1 MAAKRAE
8 FEFNNEQICLVMP
21 KHIDLER
28 MLISFYMLLKYDG
41 RRPVTRTGRQE
52 ITLQYLSEALTR
64 QHGDLL
70 SGFVEHNDLVKDWLY
85 SDLIDIVYRGKP
97 DKERPTSPRPL
108 HLNAYKLRNPR
119 YLKDYR
125 ASEHL
130 YSMIRSAD
138 PELLKRLKHYLGAG
152 MDPHNEEAYD
162 GETELDLDTL
172 LIVHMVDNPKLKEQ
186 PAGEMGRLA
195 APLCEGQARLLC
207 NDLRR
212 LLVYE
217 DRVPRPV
224 LIDYLRMAFGL
235 HLGLYL
241 LRLFNQLS
249 GWVDEGRASPTCRNC
264 PVQPDRQENAF
275 AACPYAFQHQNGAS
289 PYRTAEIVV
298 DMGNDAA
305 SHMAGLARAS
315 CAAHYQ
321 RMNDYV
327 RAVFTANLLSSFARS
342 TTGQEIIG
350 KPGMTI
356 IDAFELLGRT
366 SSRMDAH
373 FNIKID
379 EFFDRRSEGDVE
391 LREYDAI
398 RRMEGLTPLK
408 KLVELVTLD
417 RTRYYR
423 KYLIDL
429 VDAVFMKN
437 QDSGLMR
444 QGKGRNNERRWQM
457 GSRLL
462 EMLVQI
468 AVLEPVGS
476 GAALTFRSRPLLID
490 EFVGWLR
497 KRYGIV
503 LAPEWSGATIQ
514 DYEAFN
520 ANLGSL
526 KERLREIGFFT
537 DLSDAYNAQTI
548 RPRYTIEAEVMA

>member
-8 FEFNNEQICLVMP
+8 FDFNNEDICLVMP

-52 ITLQYLSEALTR
+52 ITLQSLSDVLAT
-64 QHGDLL
+64 Q
-70 SGFVEHNDLVKDWLY
+70 HNDVLTGFATHSDLVQDWLY
-85 SDLIDIVYRGKP
+85 SDLVDIVYRGRP

-138 PELLKRLKHYLGAG
+138 PALLKRLREYLGAG
-152 MDPHNEEAYD
+152 MDPNNEDTYD
-162 GETELDLDTL
+162 GQTELDLDTL
-172 LIVHMVDNPKLKEQ
+172 LIVRMVDNPKLKEQ
-186 PAGEMGRLA
+186 PAGEIGKLA
-195 APLCEGQARLLC
+195 SPLCDGQARLLC

-224 LIDYLRMAFGL
+224 LIEYMRTAFGM

-249 GWVDEGRASPTCRNC
+249 GWVYEGNASSTCLNC
-264 PVQPDRQENAF
+264 PVRPDQQENAF
-275 AACPYAFQHQNGAS
+275 AACPYAFQNEGGKS
-289 PYRTAEIVV
+289 PYRMLEIVV
-298 DMGNDAA
+298 DMGSDAQ
-305 SHMAGLARAS
+305 SHMAELARGS
-315 CAAHYQ
+315 CSAHYQ

-327 RAVFTANLLSSFARS
+327 RAVFTTNLLMDFGKSYTGERLLGQRS
-342 TTGQEIIG
+342 QTVAE
-350 KPGMTI
+350 
-356 IDAFELLGRT
+356 ALELLGR
-366 SSRMDAH
+366 SEVEIDVH
-373 FNIKID
+373 FGQKID
-379 EFFDRRSEGDVE
+379 EFFARRSEGDVE
-391 LREYDAI
+391 LREYEAI
-398 RRMEGLTPLK
+398 RHMEGLTPLQ
-408 KLVELVTLD
+408 KLVELVSLD

-423 KYLIDL
+423 KYLVDL
-429 VDAVFMKN
+429 VDSASMKN
-437 QDSGLMR
+437 HDSGLMR
-444 QGKGRNNERRWQM
+444 QGKGRSNERRWQM

-476 GAALTFRSRPLLID
+476 GAALSFRSRPLLVD
-490 EFVGWLR
+490 EFVRWLR
-497 KRYGIV
+497 NRYGIV
-503 LAPEWSGATIQ
+503 LAPDWSGATIQ
-514 DYEAFN
+514 DYQAFN
-520 ANLGSL
+520 ANLGHL

-537 DLSDAYNAQTI
+537 DLSDAYNTQTI
-548 RPRYTIEAEVMA
+548 QPRYTIEAGVMV

>member
-1 MAAKRAE
+1 MAAKRAD
-8 FEFNNEQICLVMP
+8 FEFNNENICLVMP

-52 ITLQYLSEALTR
+52 ITLQYLSDILAS
-64 QHGDLL
+64 QHGDVLQ
-70 SGFVEHNDLVKDWLY
+70 GFAAHGDLVQDWLY
-85 SDLIDIVYRGKP
+85 SDLVDIVYRGRP

-130 YSMIRSAD
+130 YSMIRAAD
-138 PELLKRLKHYLGAG
+138 PALLKRLREYLGAG
-152 MDPHNEEAYD
+152 MDPSNEDAYD
-162 GETELDLDTL
+162 GQTELDLDTL
-172 LIVHMVDNPKLKEQ
+172 LVVRMVDNPKLKEQ
-186 PAGEMGRLA
+186 PAGEIGKLA
-195 APLCEGQARLLC
+195 PPLCDGQARLLC

-224 LIDYLRMAFGL
+224 LIEYMRTAFGL

-249 GWVDEGRASPTCRNC
+249 GWVHEGGASSTCRNC
-264 PVQPDRQENAF
+264 PVRPDQQENAF
-275 AACPYAFQHQNGAS
+275 AACPYAFQHDESTS
-289 PYRTAEIVV
+289 PYRALEIVV
-298 DMGNDAA
+298 DMGNDPQG
-305 SHMAGLARAS
+305 HMAELARAS
-315 CAAHYQ
+315 CSAHYQ

-327 RAVFTANLLSSFARS
+327 RAVFTTNMLMEFGKSYIGERLLGQRS
-342 TTGQEIIG
+342 QTVPE
-350 KPGMTI
+350 
-356 IDAFELLGRT
+356 ALELLGR
-366 SSRMDAH
+366 SAVEMDVH
-373 FNIKID
+373 FGQKID
-379 EFFDRRSEGDVE
+379 EFFARRSEGDVE
-391 LREYDAI
+391 LREYEAI
-398 RRMEGLTPLK
+398 RHMDGLTPLQ

-423 KYLIDL
+423 KYLVDL
-429 VDAVFMKN
+429 VDAASMKN

-444 QGKGRNNERRWQM
+444 QGKGRSNERRWQM

-476 GAALTFRSRPLLID
+476 GAALSFRSRPLLVD
-490 EFVGWLR
+490 EFVRWLR
-497 KRYGIV
+497 NRYGIV
-503 LAPEWSGATIQ
+503 LAPDWAGATIH
-514 DYEAFN
+514 DYQAFN
-520 ANLGSL
+520 ANLGHL

-548 RPRYTIEAEVMA
+548 RPRYTIEAEVLA

>member
-52 ITLQYLSEALTR
+52 ITLQYLSQTLTR

-70 SGFVEHNDLVKDWLY
+70 PGFTEYTDLVEDWLY
-85 SDLIDIVYRGKP
+85 SDLIDIVYRGRP

-125 ASEHL
+125 ASEHIF
-130 YSMIRSAD
+130 SMIRSAD
-138 PELLKRLKHYLGAG
+138 PELLKRLKRYLGAG
-152 MDPHNEEAYD
+152 MDPHNEDAYD

-172 LIVHMVDNPKLKEQ
+172 LIVHMVDNPRLKEQ
-186 PAGEMGRLA
+186 PAGEVGRLA

-207 NDLRR
+207 NDIRR

-235 HLGLYL
+235 HLGLYM

-249 GWVDEGRASPTCRNC
+249 GWMNGKGASATCRNC
-264 PVQPDRQENAF
+264 PVHPDRHENAF
-275 AACPYAFQHQNGAS
+275 GACPFAFQHDGGVS
-289 PYRTAEIVV
+289 PYRTAEIVA
-298 DMGNDAA
+298 DMGNDAT

-327 RAVFTANLLSSFARS
+327 RAVFTTNLLSDFAKS
-342 TTGQEIIG
+342 YTGER
-350 KPGMTI
+350 
-356 IDAFELLGRT
+356 LLGRRSET
-366 SSRMDAH
+366 IVDTLDLLGRSSVEMDVH
-373 FNIKID
+373 FGQKID
-379 EFFDRRSEGDVE
+379 DFFARRSEGEVE
-391 LREYDAI
+391 LREFDAI
-398 RRMEGLTPLK
+398 RRMEGLTPLE

-423 KYLIDL
+423 KYLVDL
-429 VDAVFMKN
+429 IDAVFMKN

-444 QGKGRNNERRWQM
+444 QGKGRSNERRWQM

-476 GAALTFRSRPLLID
+476 HAALKFRSRPLLIN
-490 EFVGWLR
+490 EFVRWLR
-497 KRYGIV
+497 DRYGIV

-520 ANLGSL
+520 ANIGNL